1 MIASRGSMTAPT
13 ITSELDA
20 YFRDIS
26 RIALLD
32 PLEERCL
39 AWRIVNDQ
47 CHEAKSAMIQANL
60 RLVVSIAK
68 RYASRGIPLSDL
80 INEGNLGLIRA
91 VERFDPALGH
101 RFSTYATWWIRKTV
115 KQSIESIGHPMH
127 VPSYMQDRM
136 ARWGETLRELQESL
150 GRAPTPPEMARAMQ
164 VPLCK
169 LDLIHRTMAAT
180 KRSSTGAAKNDD
192 RPTPVDQHPADG
204 ADVASLKIER
214 ADDIAKIRRL
224 LDTLDPVH
232 VKVMCMRFGL
242 DGTKP
247 TTLKETGHAVGLTRE
262 RVRQIEQRTLDQI
275 RQAFIPVRRAG

>member
-1 MIASRGSMTAPT
+1 MTVPT

-32 PLEERCL
+32 PLEERSL

-47 CHEAKSAMIQANL
+47 CHEAKSLMIQANL

-68 RYASRGIPLSDL
+68 RYASRGIPLADL

-115 KQSIESIGHPMH
+115 KQSIESTGHPMH
-127 VPSYMQDRM
+127 VPSYMQTRM
-136 ARWGETLRELQESL
+136 TRWGETLRELQETL
-150 GRAPTPPEMARAMQ
+150 GRAPTPQEMARAMQ

-180 KRSSTGAAKNDD
+180 KGIATGSAGSDSRSALI
-192 RPTPVDQHPADG
+192 DQCPADRSEH
-204 ADVASLKIER
+204 VTLKLER

-224 LDTLDPVH
+224 LDELDPVH
-232 VKVMCMRFGL
+232 VRVMCMRFGL

-247 TTLKETGHAVGLTRE
+247 TTLKETGRAVGLTRE
-262 RVRQIEQRTLDQI
+262 RVRQIEQRALEQI

>member
-1 MIASRGSMTAPT
+1 MTVPT

-26 RIALLD
+26 RIALLN
-32 PLEERCL
+32 PLEERSL

-47 CHEAKSAMIQANL
+47 CHEAKSLMIQANL

-68 RYASRGIPLSDL
+68 RYASKGIPLADL

-115 KQSIESIGHPMH
+115 KQSIESTGHPMH
-127 VPSYMQDRM
+127 VPSYMQTRM
-136 ARWGETLRELQESL
+136 TRWGETLRELQETL
-150 GRAPTPPEMARAMQ
+150 GRAPTPQEMALAMQ

-180 KRSSTGAAKNDD
+180 KGIATGSAGSDSRSALI
-192 RPTPVDQHPADG
+192 DQCPADRSEH
-204 ADVASLKIER
+204 VTLKLER

-224 LDTLDPVH
+224 LDELDPVH
-232 VKVMCMRFGL
+232 VRVMCMRFGL

-247 TTLKETGHAVGLTRE
+247 TTLKETGRAVGLTRE
-262 RVRQIEQRTLDQI
+262 RVRQIEQRALEQI

>member
-1 MIASRGSMTAPT
+1 MTVPT

-26 RIALLD
+26 RIALLN
-32 PLEERCL
+32 PLEERSL

-47 CHEAKSAMIQANL
+47 CHEAKSLMIQANL

-68 RYASRGIPLSDL
+68 RYASKGIPLADL

-115 KQSIESIGHPMH
+115 KQSIESTGHPMH
-127 VPSYMQDRM
+127 VPSYMQTRM
-136 ARWGETLRELQESL
+136 TRWGETLRELQETL
-150 GRAPTPPEMARAMQ
+150 GRAPTPQEMARAMQ

-180 KRSSTGAAKNDD
+180 KGIATGSAGSDSRSALI
-192 RPTPVDQHPADG
+192 DQCPADRSEH
-204 ADVASLKIER
+204 VTLKLER

-224 LDTLDPVH
+224 LDELDPVH
-232 VKVMCMRFGL
+232 VRVMCMRFGL

-247 TTLKETGHAVGLTRE
+247 TTLKETGRAVGLTRE
-262 RVRQIEQRTLDQI
+262 RVRQIEQRALEQI

>member
-1 MIASRGSMTAPT
+1 MTVPT

-26 RIALLD
+26 RIALLN
-32 PLEERCL
+32 PLEERSL

-47 CHEAKSAMIQANL
+47 CHEAKSLMIQANL

-68 RYASRGIPLSDL
+68 RYASRGIPLADL

-115 KQSIESIGHPMH
+115 KQSIESTGHPMH
-127 VPSYMQDRM
+127 VPSYMQTRM
-136 ARWGETLRELQESL
+136 TRWGETLRELQETL
-150 GRAPTPPEMARAMQ
+150 GRAPTPQEMARAMQ

-180 KRSSTGAAKNDD
+180 KGIATGSAGSDSRSALI
-192 RPTPVDQHPADG
+192 DQCPADRSEH
-204 ADVASLKIER
+204 VTLKLER

-224 LDTLDPVH
+224 LDELDPVH
-232 VKVMCMRFGL
+232 VRVMCMRFGL

-247 TTLKETGHAVGLTRE
+247 TTLKETGRAVGLTRE
-262 RVRQIEQRTLDQI
+262 RVRQIEQRALEQI

>member
-1 MIASRGSMTAPT
+1 MTVPT

-32 PLEERCL
+32 PLEERSL

-47 CHEAKSAMIQANL
+47 CHEAKSLMIQANL

-68 RYASRGIPLSDL
+68 RYASRGIPLADL

-115 KQSIESIGHPMH
+115 KQSIESTGHPMH
-127 VPSYMQDRM
+127 VPSYMQARM
-136 ARWGETLRELQESL
+136 TRWGETLRELQETL
-150 GRAPTPPEMARAMQ
+150 GRAPTPQEMARAMQ

-180 KRSSTGAAKNDD
+180 KGIATGSAGSDSRSALI
-192 RPTPVDQHPADG
+192 DQCPADRSEH
-204 ADVASLKIER
+204 VTLKLER

-224 LDTLDPVH
+224 LDELDPVH
-232 VKVMCMRFGL
+232 VRVMCMRFGL

-247 TTLKETGHAVGLTRE
+247 TTLKETGRAVGLTRE
-262 RVRQIEQRTLDQI
+262 RVRQIEQRALEQI

>member
-1 MIASRGSMTAPT
+1 MTAPT

-32 PLEERCL
+32 PLEERSL

-47 CHEAKSAMIQANL
+47 CHEAKSLMIQANL

-68 RYASRGIPLSDL
+68 RYASRGIPLADL

-115 KQSIESIGHPMH
+115 KQSVESNGHLLY
-127 VPSYMQDRM
+127 VPSYMQARM
-136 ARWGETLRELQESL
+136 TRWGETLRELQETL
-150 GRAPTPPEMARAMQ
+150 GRAPTPQEMARAMQ

-180 KRSSTGAAKNDD
+180 KGVATGSAGSDD
-192 RPTPVDQHPADG
+192 RSVPIDQCPADRSEH
-204 ADVASLKIER
+204 VTLKLER

-224 LDTLDPVH
+224 LDELDPVH
-232 VKVMCMRFGL
+232 VRVMCLRFGL

-247 TTLKETGHAVGLTRE
+247 TTLKETGRAVGLTRE
-262 RVRQIEQRTLDQI
+262 RVRQIEQRALEQI

>member
-1 MIASRGSMTAPT
+1 MTVPT

-32 PLEERCL
+32 PLEERSL

-47 CHEAKSAMIQANL
+47 CHEAKSLMIQANL

-68 RYASRGIPLSDL
+68 RYASKGIPLADL

-115 KQSIESIGHPMH
+115 KQSIESTGHPMH
-127 VPSYMQDRM
+127 VPSYMQTRM
-136 ARWGETLRELQESL
+136 TRWGETLRELQETL
-150 GRAPTPPEMARAMQ
+150 GRAPTPQEMARAMQ

-180 KRSSTGAAKNDD
+180 KGIATGSAGSDSRSALI
-192 RPTPVDQHPADG
+192 DQCPADRSEH
-204 ADVASLKIER
+204 VTLKLER

-224 LDTLDPVH
+224 LDELDPVH
-232 VKVMCMRFGL
+232 VRVMCMRFGL

-247 TTLKETGHAVGLTRE
+247 TTLKETGRAVGLTRE
-262 RVRQIEQRTLDQI
+262 RVRQIEQRALEQI

>member
-1 MIASRGSMTAPT
+1 MTVPT

-26 RIALLD
+26 RIALLN
-32 PLEERCL
+32 PLEERSL

-47 CHEAKSAMIQANL
+47 CHEAKSLMIQANL

-68 RYASRGIPLSDL
+68 RYASKGIPLADL

-115 KQSIESIGHPMH
+115 KQSIESTGHPMH
-127 VPSYMQDRM
+127 VPSYMQTRM
-136 ARWGETLRELQESL
+136 TRWGETLRELQETL
-150 GRAPTPPEMARAMQ
+150 GRAPTPQEMARAMQ

-180 KRSSTGAAKNDD
+180 KGIATGSAGSDSRSALI
-192 RPTPVDQHPADG
+192 DQCPADRSEH
-204 ADVASLKIER
+204 VTLKLER
-214 ADDIAKIRRL
+214 ADDIANIRRL
-224 LDTLDPVH
+224 LDELDPVH
-232 VKVMCMRFGL
+232 VRVMCMRFGL

-247 TTLKETGHAVGLTRE
+247 TTLKETGRAVGLTRE
-262 RVRQIEQRTLDQI
+262 RVRQIEQRALEQI

>member
-1 MIASRGSMTAPT
+1 MTVPT

-26 RIALLD
+26 RIALLN
-32 PLEERCL
+32 PLEERSL

-47 CHEAKSAMIQANL
+47 CHEAKSLMIQANL

-68 RYASRGIPLSDL
+68 RYASKGIPLADL

-115 KQSIESIGHPMH
+115 KQSIESTGHPMH
-127 VPSYMQDRM
+127 VPSYMQTRM
-136 ARWGETLRELQESL
+136 TRWGETLRELQETL
-150 GRAPTPPEMARAMQ
+150 GRAPTPQEMALAMQ

-180 KRSSTGAAKNDD
+180 KGIATGSAGSDSRSALI
-192 RPTPVDQHPADG
+192 DQCPADRSEH
-204 ADVASLKIER
+204 VTLKLER

-224 LDTLDPVH
+224 LDELDPVH
-232 VKVMCMRFGL
+232 VRVMCMRFGL

-247 TTLKETGHAVGLTRE
+247 TTLKETGRVVGLTRE
-262 RVRQIEQRTLDQI
+262 RVRQIEQRALEQI

>member
-1 MIASRGSMTAPT
+1 MTVPT

-26 RIALLD
+26 RIALLN
-32 PLEERCL
+32 PLEERSL

-47 CHEAKSAMIQANL
+47 CHEAKSLMIQANL

-68 RYASRGIPLSDL
+68 RYASKGIPLADL

-115 KQSIESIGHPMH
+115 KQSIESTGHPMH
-127 VPSYMQDRM
+127 VPSYMQTRM
-136 ARWGETLRELQESL
+136 TRWGETLRELQETL
-150 GRAPTPPEMARAMQ
+150 GRAPTPQEMALAMQ

-180 KRSSTGAAKNDD
+180 KGIATGSAGSDSRFA
-192 RPTPVDQHPADG
+192 PIDQCPADRSEH
-204 ADVASLKIER
+204 VTLKLER

-224 LDTLDPVH
+224 LDELDPVH
-232 VKVMCMRFGL
+232 VRVMCMRFGL

-247 TTLKETGHAVGLTRE
+247 TTLKETGRAVGLTRE
-262 RVRQIEQRTLDQI
+262 RVRQIEQRALEQI